1 MPAFRDRWHQPR
13 TWFIAAFVWFA
24 ALFLFSSQSR
34 LRPPG
39 PDFNG
44 VDKVHHTVYFTL
56 GGMCIFM
63 GLRLRKAGWTSFGV
77 TVLTILACSAG
88 GAFDEFHQSFVP
100 NRSGNDPGDWMADT
114 LGGLLGSLLGMRMH
128 RRLEAKKAACA
139 SRESL

>member
-1 MPAFRDRWHQPR
+1 MSAFRDRWHQPR

-24 ALFLFSSQSR
+24 ALFFFSSQSR

-39 PDFNG
+39 PDFAG

-63 GLRLRKAGWTSFGV
+63 GLRLRKPGWTSFGV
-77 TVLTILACSAG
+77 AVLTILACSAG

-114 LGGLLGSLLGMRMH
+114 LGGLLGSLAGAWLH
-128 RRLEAKKAACA
+128 KRLKRGKESCA
-139 SRESL
+139 RGGSL